1 MSHKEIIPPI
11 EFISEQR
18 ATAVHS
24 LSFITSSR
32 GTKGR
37 EFFQEQKFVLFFV
50 FTSRIL
56 VNGTTTFLETF

>member
-1 MSHKEIIPPI
+1 MSHKEMMPPI

-18 ATAVHS
+18 ATAVRSH
-24 LSFITSSR
+24 SFITSSR
-32 GTKGR
+32 GTEGR
-37 EFFQEQKFVLFFV
+37 EFFQELFFV